1 MKHLIAITAAVFLA
15 TSPVKAEEQSDGI
28 LPNEEEMRE
37 LGALAERMLRQF
49 ADEAS
54 PMVERLKAL
63 VDDLDAYQAPE
74 MLPNG
79 DIIIRRKRDAEPAA
93 PKTDDE
99 SVEL

>member
-15 TSPVKAEEQSDGI
+15 AAPLKAEEQSDGI